1 MDVGVTAVNQ
11 QIEGGQV
18 KATNRRLWLATGAGT
33 LALIALLLWQG
44 FFRYPMPEA
53 GSWLTPWQ
61 SSPSLD
67 DLLLW
72 WAQLPRVVAGLI
84 VGAGLGIA
92 GALMQLIT
100 RNPLVSPDLLGITA
114 GAQFGVILGMM
125 LPAAFALP
133 LVFLGGLVAAMLTFF
148 FAGGSRTTPLRLVL
162 AGMAMAQ
169 ILYALLT
176 LLLTLNE
183 RAAFVVAIWD
193 TGSLSQFGWARVQ
206 LALWMVPPLLLA
218 LALLRRPLN
227 MALLGDA
234 QMRVL
239 GLSPRMLK
247 AVVILIGTLLTALA
261 IHIAGPLGFIGL
273 VAPNLVRYG
282 FGVHW
287 PSRLLPL
294 AALWGGVLTL
304 SADVVVAAVAEVMEL
319 PLATLSAV
327 LGGIAVMLLLRLT
340 RSRQFPVQA
349 ALGSGEPTG
358 KKLSAVAIVVILTMM
373 LGGGL
378 GYGVLGGDA
387 ISLTM
392 LLAGDGVAWQLLD
405 LRLPRLM
412 VDAAG
417 GALFASS
424 GLILQGVT
432 RNPLASPSVLGVSQ
446 MSALAVLAGI
456 MLLPELAPGWRLPFA
471 WLGATVALTVVI
483 LLNVRHG
490 LEPLR
495 LILTGFA
502 LTGVAAGLTSLLIGF
517 HSLNITLALIWMAG
531 SSYATTW
538 GDVWVLLPWLCI
550 GLVLAMLARRWLDL
564 LALGDGVAD
573 SLGVGAARKRLLLL
587 VLASFMIAAAVSVL
601 GPVAFVGL
609 LVPHAVRLLGF
620 YGYRDRLIVTPLMG
634 AVLLILADVGGQRLL
649 SPLDVPLGVMTATI
663 GAPIFLVLL
672 TRTYF
677 RKA

>member
-1 MDVGVTAVNQ
+1 MNRAIAV
-11 QIEGGQV
+11 EPHSSSLSLSA
-18 KATNRRLWLATGAGT
+18 KATWAG
-33 LALIALLLWQG
+33 LALLLGLVVWHG
-44 FFRYPMPEA
+44 VLRYPAVDGEA
-53 GSWLTPWQ
+53 FRAPWLDEPT
-61 SSPSLD
+61 LD
-67 DLLLW
+67 GLLLW
-72 WAQLPRVVAGLI
+72 RSQIPRVAAALA
-84 VGAGLGIA
+84 VGAGLGLA

-114 GAQFGVILGMM
+114 GAQFGVIAGLM
-125 LPAAFALP
+125 LPASFGLP
-133 LVFLGGLVAAMLTFF
+133 LVFLGGLLAAMLTFF

-169 ILYALLT
+169 ILYALIT

-193 TGSLSQFGWARVQ
+193 TGSLSQLGWGRVD
-206 LALWMVPPLLLA
+206 LAFWLIPPVLLVLV
-218 LALLRRPLN
+218 LLRRPLN

-234 QMRVL
+234 QMQVL

-247 AVVILIGTLLTALA
+247 AVVILVGTLLTAVA
-261 IHIAGPLGFIGL
+261 IHVAGPLGFIGL

-282 FGVHW
+282 FGIGW

-294 AALWGGVLTL
+294 AALWGAVLTL
-304 SADVVVAAVAEVMEL
+304 SADVLVAVLAESIEL
-319 PLATLSAV
+319 PLATLSAIF
-327 LGGIAVMLLLRLT
+327 GGIAVILLLKLT
-340 RSRQFPVQA
+340 RNQRFPVSSA
-349 ALGSGEPTG
+349 VTSGEPVG
-358 KKLSAVAIVVILTMM
+358 KRLPLPLVMMVLLVLMAV
-373 LGGGL
+373 GL
-378 GYGVLGGDA
+378 GLGALGDSMVMTLA
-387 ISLTM
+387 K
-392 LLAGDGVAWQLLD
+392 LLDGDSVAWKLFD
-405 LRLPRLM
+405 LRLPRLL

-417 GALFASS
+417 GALFATS

-446 MSALAVLAGI
+446 VSALAVLAGLI
-456 MLLPELAPGWRLPFA
+456 LVPGLSPVWRLPFA
-471 WLGATVALTVVI
+471 WAGAFVGLGVVI

-502 LTGVAAGLTSLLIGF
+502 LTGVASGLISLLIGF
-517 HSLNITLALIWMAG
+517 YSLNVAMALIWMSG
-531 SSYATTW
+531 SSYAATW
-538 GDVWVLLPWLCI
+538 QDLWMLLPWLVT
-550 GLVLAMLARRWLDL
+550 GLTLALLGRRWMDL

-573 SLGVGAARKRLLLL
+573 SLGVGSARKRLLLL

-620 YGYRDRLIVTPLMG
+620 YDYRERLVVTPLMG
-634 AVLLILADVGGQRLL
+634 AVLLMWADIGGQRLL
-649 SPLDVPLGVMTATI
+649 TPQDVPLGVMTAAI
-663 GAPIFLVLL
+663 GAPLFLFLL

-677 RKA
+677 QKT

>member
-1 MDVGVTAVNQ
+1 MTHAIAADPVSSSMFRSAR
-11 QIEGGQV
+11 
-18 KATNRRLWLATGAGT
+18 ATWTG
-33 LALIALLLWQG
+33 LALLLMLMAWHG
-44 FFRYPMPEA
+44 ILRYPAVGSEA
-53 GSWLTPWQ
+53 FWAPWLKD
-61 SSPSLD
+61 PSMEG
-67 DLLLW
+67 LLLW
-72 WAQLPRVVAGLI
+72 WAQIPRVTAGLI

-133 LVFLGGLVAAMLTFF
+133 LVFLGGLLAAMLTFF

-227 MALLGDA
+227 MALLGEA

-247 AVVILIGTLLTALA
+247 AMVILIGTLLTALA

-304 SADVVVAAVAEVMEL
+304 SADVLVAAVAEVIEL

-327 LGGIAVMLLLRLT
+327 LGGVAVMLLLRLT
-340 RSRQFPVQA
+340 RSRQFPSQA
-349 ALGSGEPTG
+349 SLGAGEATG
-358 KKLSAVAIVVILTMM
+358 KKLPTPAMVGVLTIM
-373 LGGGL
+373 LGAGL
-378 GYGVLGGDA
+378 GYGVLGGDT
-387 ISLTM
+387 ISLAM
-392 LLAGDGVAWQLLD
+392 LTAGDGVAWQLLD

-417 GALFASS
+417 GALFATS

-446 MSALAVLAGI
+446 MAALAVLAGI
-456 MLLPELAPGWRLPFA
+456 MLLPELATAWRLPFA
-471 WLGATVALTVVI
+471 WLGAAVALVIVI

-538 GDVWVLLPWLCI
+538 GDFWVLLPWLCI
-550 GLVLAMLARRWLDL
+550 GLGLALLARRWMDL

-587 VLASFMIAAAVSVL
+587 VLASFMIAAAVSVV

-620 YGYRDRLIVTPLMG
+620 YGYLDRLIVTPLMG
-634 AVLLILADVGGQRLL
+634 AALLVLADAGGQQLL

-663 GAPIFLVLL
+663 GAPVFLVLL

>member
-1 MDVGVTAVNQ
+1 MTALNAQLEADQVRVT
-11 QIEGGQV
+11 
-18 KATNRRLWLATGAGT
+18 RRKFWLTAGT
-33 LALIALLLWQG
+33 GILALAALFLWQG
-44 FFRYPMPEA
+44 LFRHGVPQPDDLLA
-53 GSWLTPWQ
+53 PWHG
-61 SSPSLD
+61 SPSVES
-67 DLLLW
+67 LLLW
-72 WAQLPRVVAGLI
+72 WSQLPRAVAGLL

-114 GAQFGVILGMM
+114 GAQFGVILGLM

-133 LVFLGGLVAAMLTFF
+133 LVFLGGLLAAMLTFF
-148 FAGGSRTTPLRLVL
+148 FAGGTRTTPLRLVL

-193 TGSLSQFGWARVQ
+193 TGSLSQFGWDRVQ
-206 LALWMVPPLLLA
+206 LALWLMPPLLLG
-218 LALLRRPLN
+218 LVLLRRPLN

-247 AVVILIGTLLTALA
+247 AVVILIGTLLTAVA

-287 PSRLLPL
+287 PSRVLPL

-304 SADVVVAAVAEVMEL
+304 SADVVVAAVAEAIEL

-327 LGGIAVMLLLRLT
+327 LGGLAVMLLLRLT
-340 RSRQFPVQA
+340 HGRQMLTPTSHGA
-349 ALGSGEPTG
+349 GEPIGRKPSTG
-358 KKLSAVAIVVILTMM
+358 IV
-373 LGGGL
+373 GGGL
-378 GYGVLGGDA
+378 AFALCAGLFAGVVDGEA
-387 ISLTM
+387 VSLAM
-392 LLAGDGVAWQLLD
+392 LLAGDGVAWQMLD

-417 GALFASS
+417 GALFATS

-446 MSALAVLAGI
+446 TAALAVLAGI
-456 MLLPELAPGWRLPFA
+456 MLLPELGLAWRLPFA
-471 WLGATVALTVVI
+471 WLGASVALMIVI
-483 LLNVRHG
+483 MLNVRHG

-502 LTGVAAGLTSLLIGF
+502 LSGVAAGLTSLLIGF
-517 HSLNITLALIWMAG
+517 HSLNITLALIWMTG

-538 GDVWVLLPWLCI
+538 GDFWVLLPWLII
-550 GLVLAMLARRWLDL
+550 GLTLAMLARRWMDL

-620 YGYRDRLIVTPLMG
+620 RGYQGRLIVTPLMG
-634 AVLLILADVGGQRLL
+634 AVLLVLADIGGQRLL
-649 SPLDVPLGVMTATI
+649 APIDIPLGVMTATI
-663 GAPIFLVLL
+663 GAPVFLLL
-672 TRTYF
+672 LSRTYF
-677 RKA
+677 RKT

>member
-1 MDVGVTAVNQ
+1 MTALNAQLEADQVRVT
-11 QIEGGQV
+11 
-18 KATNRRLWLATGAGT
+18 RRKFWLTAGT
-33 LALIALLLWQG
+33 GILALAALFLWQG
-44 FFRYPMPEA
+44 LLRHEVP
-53 GSWLTPWQ
+53 Q
-61 SSPSLD
+61 LD
-67 DLLLW
+67 DLLAPWHGSPSVESLLLW
-72 WAQLPRVVAGLI
+72 WSQLPRAVAGLL

-114 GAQFGVILGMM
+114 GAQFGVILGLM

-133 LVFLGGLVAAMLTFF
+133 LVFLGGLLAAMLTFF
-148 FAGGSRTTPLRLVL
+148 FAGGTRTTPLRLVL

-193 TGSLSQFGWARVQ
+193 TGSLSQFGWDRVQ
-206 LALWMVPPLLLA
+206 LALWLMPPLLLG
-218 LALLRRPLN
+218 LVLLRRPLN

-247 AVVILIGTLLTALA
+247 AVVILIGTLLTAVA

-287 PSRLLPL
+287 PSRVLPL

-304 SADVVVAAVAEVMEL
+304 SADVVVAAVAEAIEL

-327 LGGIAVMLLLRLT
+327 LGGLAVMLLLRLT
-340 RSRQFPVQA
+340 HGRQMLTPTSHGA
-349 ALGSGEPTG
+349 GEPIGRKPSTG
-358 KKLSAVAIVVILTMM
+358 IV
-373 LGGGL
+373 GGGL
-378 GYGVLGGDA
+378 AFALCAGLFAGVVDGEA
-387 ISLTM
+387 VSLAM
-392 LLAGDGVAWQLLD
+392 LLAGDGVAWQMLD

-417 GALFASS
+417 GALFATS

-446 MSALAVLAGI
+446 TAALAVLAGI
-456 MLLPELAPGWRLPFA
+456 MLLPELGLAWRLPFA
-471 WLGATVALTVVI
+471 WLGASVALMIVI
-483 LLNVRHG
+483 MLNVRHG

-502 LTGVAAGLTSLLIGF
+502 LSGVAAGLTSLLIGF
-517 HSLNITLALIWMAG
+517 HSLNITLALIWMTG

-538 GDVWVLLPWLCI
+538 GDFWVLLPWLII
-550 GLVLAMLARRWLDL
+550 GLTLAMLARRWMDL

-620 YGYRDRLIVTPLMG
+620 RGYQGRLIVTPLMG
-634 AVLLILADVGGQRLL
+634 AVLLVLADIGGQRLL
-649 SPLDVPLGVMTATI
+649 APIDIPLGVMTATI
-663 GAPIFLVLL
+663 GAPVFLLL
-672 TRTYF
+672 LSRTYF
-677 RKA
+677 RKT

>member
-1 MDVGVTAVNQ
+1 MNQAIAASPVSSGMFRPAGATWVGL
-11 QIEGGQV
+11 I
-18 KATNRRLWLATGAGT
+18 L
-33 LALIALLLWQG
+33 LIALMVWHGVL
-44 FFRYPMPEA
+44 RYPA
-53 GSWLTPWQ
+53 VGNDAFWAPWIED
-61 SSPSLD
+61 PSMEG
-67 DLLLW
+67 LLLW
-72 WAQLPRVVAGLI
+72 WAQIPRVAAGLM
-84 VGAGLGIA
+84 VGVALGIA

-114 GAQFGVILGMM
+114 GAQFGVILGMV

-133 LVFLGGLVAAMLTFF
+133 LVFLGGLLAAMLTFF

-206 LALWMVPPLLLA
+206 LALWMVPPLLLT

-304 SADVVVAAVAEVMEL
+304 SADVLVAAVAEVIEL

-340 RSRQFPVQA
+340 RSRQFPAQTT
-349 ALGSGEPTG
+349 LGSGEPTG
-358 KKLSAVAIVVILTMM
+358 KKLSTPAIAGLLTIL
-373 LGGGL
+373 LAAGL
-378 GYGVLGGDA
+378 GYGVLSGGNV
-387 ISLTM
+387 SLAM
-392 LLAGDGVAWQLLD
+392 LMAGDGVAWQMLD
-405 LRLPRLM
+405 LRLPRLL

-417 GALFASS
+417 GALFATS

-446 MSALAVLAGI
+446 MAALAVLGGI
-456 MLLPELAPGWRLPFA
+456 MLLPELAPAWRLPFA
-471 WLGATVALTVVI
+471 WLGATVALAIVI

-538 GDVWVLLPWLCI
+538 GDFWVLLPWLCI
-550 GLVLAMLARRWLDL
+550 GLGLALLARRWMDL

-620 YGYRDRLIVTPLMG
+620 RGYRDRLIVTPLMG
-634 AVLLILADVGGQRLL
+634 AALLILADVGGQRLL